1 MGQFTREIG
10 NGMMKQ
16 QAGAAS
22 EFIFTGYLKSW
33 NSSSIYCSLL
43 FLHLRNVM
51 ESAPHWDL
59 GVLNSVHGSMP
70 KESESKLGSQI
81 LGEYKWGDRSCL
93 SPSNRTCSFFGLKG
107 HLIPSSASS
116 WRPNLSLN
124 TFIGREFIT
133 PRVVHCFL
141 GSCWLL
147 EIFIISWSSPPG
159 CPHTGAEWNSFTSIC
174 QRICV

>member
-1 MGQFTREIG
+1 MSVGQFTREIG

-81 LGEYKWGDRSCL
+81 LGEYKWGDHKE
-93 SPSNRTCSFFGLKG
+93 ND
-107 HLIPSSASS
+107 SASQKHS
-116 WRPNLSLN
+116 AGVLGYPKNVLASLLLTRSDNSLS
-124 TFIGREFIT
+124 FWGM
-133 PRVVHCFL
+133 
-141 GSCWLL
+141 
-147 EIFIISWSSPPG
+147 
-159 CPHTGAEWNSFTSIC
+159 SFVFWWTWYTVGI
-174 QRICV
+174 Q